1 MHKDIQPI
9 LEGWGYKP
17 NELSVRKITG
27 ADGKAKIQ
35 LRLDLGLL
43 QMEWSGRPD
52 GAMPHGKES
61 LLDYYESIA
70 DEHMEKYGSTE
81 GFKLNSED
89 CVKLQMETLQYYH
102 RRISFLDLEEYE
114 RAKEDAEHNLQVMD
128 LVRDYAENEQDRLA
142 VDQYRP
148 FVIMHR
154 VRAEALIAL
163 GKKDHLQA
171 IKVIRQ
177 GLDEIEEFFRDYG
190 RDDLVEESGELKFLR
205 DWSEEISRTRPLG
218 RRERLQRDL
227 QAAIEQEDYEQAAQI
242 RDEITDLELDEES

>member
-1 MHKDIQPI
+1 MHRDIQPV
-9 LEGWGYKP
+9 LEGWDYRP

-27 ADGKAKIQ
+27 ADGKTKIQ

-43 QMEWSGRPD
+43 QMEWRGRPD
-52 GAMPHGKES
+52 GTIPHGKES
-61 LLDYYESIA
+61 LLLYYKSIRE
-70 DEHMEKYGSTE
+70 EHMEKYGSTE

-89 CVKLQMETLQYYH
+89 CVRLQMETLQYYH
-102 RRISFLDLEEYE
+102 RRISFLEIEEYE

-128 LVRDYAENEQDRLA
+128 LVRDYAENEHDRMA

-163 GKKDHLQA
+163 GKKDHIQA
-171 IKVIRQ
+171 IRTIRQ
-177 GLDEIEEFFRDYG
+177 GVDEIEQFFRDYG
-190 RDDLVEESGELKFLR
+190 RDDLEEDSGELRFLR

-218 RRERLQRDL
+218 PRERLQRDL
-227 QAAIEQEDYEQAAQI
+227 QVAVEQEDYEQAAQI
-242 RDEITDLELDEES
+242 RDEMVKLDLGKES